1 MAEKVFQLIDRL
13 QKAEGAK
20 APAEKAAENANKAL
34 RETKERILRL
44 ETERAEADK
53 TARRFG
59 EELRKS
65 RQKEKTA
72 IDKLNEVTKMHR
84 AEKSLR
90 LQEARGRKEQQDA
103 RKALAGRVSY
113 LMNKSALDD
122 ESRANARV
130 DVKKLEQQLN
140 AALKAKEKVTAALR
154 RSKEANKVL
163 SESMKV
169 KGEELEKLQVDMQ
182 MRSWSKEKAAKR
194 TAMDRESAR
203 KKSQFG
209 KRAAANGG
217 DSGSGADGHMGEVGE
232 VSKSKGS
239 ALSRGSGF
247 KIIKQLP
254 RGREKVSKSNIRDV
268 SCVLHFSFN
277 FIYKPAL
284 K

>member
-13 QKAEGAK
+13 QRAEGAK
-20 APAEKAAENANKAL
+20 APAEKAAESANKAL

-65 RQKEKTA
+65 RQKEKMAT
-72 IDKLNEVTKMHR
+72 DKLAEVTKMHR

-130 DVKKLEQQLN
+130 DVKKLEQQLT
-140 AALKAKEKVTAALR
+140 AALKSKEKVTAALR

-163 SESMKV
+163 SESMKL
-169 KGEELEKLQVDMQ
+169 KADELEKLQVDMQ
-182 MRSWSKEKAAKR
+182 MRTWKKEKAGAR
-194 TAMDRESAR
+194 TAKDREAAR

-209 KRAAANGG
+209 SRANATAGNDGR
-217 DSGSGADGHMGEVGE
+217 DNDAHADEP
-232 VSKSKGS
+232 VSVSEGKGS

-254 RGREKVSKSNIRDV
+254 RGREKVSTSTHLTCK
-268 SCVLHFSFN
+268 VLLCSF
-277 FIYKPAL
+277 
-284 K
+284 